1 MAERRRSIRDVGKEM
16 NATLV
21 ESVLKLRVAVLTPD
35 AARAASLRT
44 IVERAGHALTTPD
57 AADVVLLDDEAGRA
71 AAESVAPDKP
81 VLLLGGRDRGRAGW
95 LPTNAGAP
103 QIDAALRAVAVGL
116 TVRPQTGM
124 EADRQAEPHLQLTG
138 FDELPERASHA
149 LLTPREVEVLARVS
163 AGSSNKVIAR
173 ELGISLHTVKFHIE
187 SLFRKLG
194 VRTRAEAVARALE
207 RRTIDI

>member
-1 MAERRRSIRDVGKEM
+1 M

-21 ESVLKLRVAVLTPD
+21 ESVLKLRVAVLAPD
-35 AARAASLRT
+35 AARAASLRAV
-44 IVERAGHALTTPD
+44 VEGAGHALATPD
-57 AADVVLLDDEAGRA
+57 AADVVLLHDDAGRA
-71 AAESVAPDKP
+71 VEEPIPGDTP
-81 VLLLGGRDRGRAGW
+81 VLQLSALDPGAAGW
-95 LPTNAGAP
+95 LLPDAGAQ
-103 QIDAALRAVAVGL
+103 QIDAALRAVAAGL
-116 TVRPQTGM
+116 NVRPRPRM
-124 EADRQAEPHLQLTG
+124 EVRQAEPHMRVIG
-138 FDELPERASHA
+138 FDELPERVAHA

-207 RRTIDI
+207 RRTIDV

>member
-1 MAERRRSIRDVGKEM
+1 M

-21 ESVLKLRVAVLTPD
+21 EPVLKLRVAVLAPD
-35 AARAASLRT
+35 AGRLRAV
-44 IVERAGHALTTPD
+44 IEDAGHALVTPD
-57 AADVVLLDDEAGRA
+57 AADVVLLHDEADRA
-71 AAESVAPDKP
+71 ANKSIPADKP
-81 VLLLGGRDRGRAGW
+81 VLRLGARDESRAGW
-95 LPTNAGAP
+95 LLPDASAQ
-103 QIDAALRAVAVGL
+103 QIDAALRAVAAGL
-116 TVRPQTGM
+116 TVRSQTTLEVQQPEPQ
-124 EADRQAEPHLQLTG
+124 AQVAG
-138 FDELPERASHA
+138 FDELPERMSHA
-149 LLTPREVEVLARVS
+149 LLTPREVEVLERVS

>member
-1 MAERRRSIRDVGKEM
+1 MAEELM

-21 ESVLKLRVAVLTPD
+21 ESVLKLRVAVVASD
-35 AARAASLRT
+35 AARTASLRAV
-44 IVERAGHALTTPD
+44 VEDAGHLLTTPD
-57 AADVVLLDDEAGRA
+57 SADVVLLHDEASRA
-71 AAESVAPDKP
+71 AEESIPADTP
-81 VLLLGGRDRGRAGW
+81 VLLLGARDAGRAGW
-95 LPTNAGAP
+95 LPPDASGQ
-103 QIDAALRAVAVGL
+103 QIDAALRAVAAGL
-116 TVRPQTGM
+116 TVRPQTTV
-124 EADRQAEPHLQLTG
+124 EVQQAEPHVQVAG
-138 FDELPERASHA
+138 FDELPERLSHA

>member
-1 MAERRRSIRDVGKEM
+1 M

-21 ESVLKLRVAVLTPD
+21 DSVLKLRVAVLAQD
-35 AARAASLRT
+35 AARAASLRAL
-44 IVERAGHALTTPD
+44 VEDAGHALATPE
-57 AADVVLLDDEAGRA
+57 AADVVLLQDEAGRA
-71 AAESVAPDKP
+71 DEESIPTDKP
-81 VLLLGGRDRGRAGW
+81 VLHLSARDAGSAGW
-95 LPTNAGAP
+95 LPPDASAP
-103 QIDAALRAVAVGL
+103 QIDAALRAVAAGL
-116 TVRPQTGM
+116 NVRPQARM
-124 EADRQAEPHLQLTG
+124 ETRQGEPHVLAAG
-138 FDELPERASHA
+138 FDELPERVSSA

-163 AGSSNKVIAR
+163 AGNSNKVIAR